1 MIIRIEEEFVDR
13 KVLLNDLVR
22 IINSFD
28 NMNIEDLLNI
38 RSNQINIFFH
48 AVNQFFQRIN
58 IYGNVF

>member
-38 RSNQINIFFH
+38 RSNQSIEYVINY
-48 AVNQFFQRIN
+48 N
-58 IYGNVF
+58 NVE

>member
-28 NMNIEDLLNI
+28 NKNIEDLLNI
-38 RSNQINIFFH
+38 RSNQSIEYVINY
-48 AVNQFFQRIN
+48 N
-58 IYGNVF
+58 NVE